1 MKQHQTMFFLTPKKP
16 TQPPKPQQKQLGA
29 ISYTHK
35 INARSRSYK
44 LKVDPKGNI
53 IVVTPPRF
61 NQQQLESFI
70 LTNKSWIEMQSQKWA
85 NKKSQVE
92 TDTHILVLGKL
103 YEKKILVNAEQP
115 SSISVGDAIL
125 TIYVPENSPKKIEST
140 IQRFLQQTAEHYIT
154 TRVDQLAKKM
164 STSFN
169 RLKYGEHKTQWG
181 SCHRNGTLTFNWRLI
196 HAPRKVIDYVIVHEL
211 AHRTHHDHSHRFWE
225 LVEQYDPEFKTHKKW
240 LAQYGVSAG

>member
-1 MKQHQTMFFLTPKKP
+1 MFFLTKKKP
-16 TQPPKPQQKQLGA
+16 TAPQPTQQKQIGA

-53 IVVTPPRF
+53 VVVTPPRF
-61 NQQQLESFI
+61 NQHHLETFI
-70 LTNKSWIEMQSQKWA
+70 LTNQPWIEMQSQKLA

-92 TDTHILVLGKL
+92 TDTQILVLGKL
-103 YEKKILVNAEQP
+103 YEKKILVDDNQP
-115 SSISVGDAIL
+115 SSISVGDTIL
-125 TIYVPENSPKKIEST
+125 TIHVPENSPKKNKTT

-154 TRVDQLAKKM
+154 TRVDQLSKKM
-164 STSFN
+164 NTNFS

-196 HAPRKVIDYVIVHEL
+196 HAPRKVIDYVLIHEL
-211 AHRTHHDHSHRFWE
+211 AHRTHHDHSPRFWE
-225 LVEQYDPEFKTHKKW
+225 LVEQFDPEFKTHKKW
-240 LAQYGVSAG
+240 LVHYGVSAG